1 MKKILVVDDEKP
13 LANALVL
20 KLAHEG
26 FEATAVYDGE
36 QAIDALDKDK
46 YDLILLDLIMP
57 AMDGFSVLEKIKEK
71 GIKSPVVV
79 SSNLSQNEDFNK
91 AKSLGAVDFFVKS
104 DTPIS
109 DIIGKI
115 NKILE

>member
-1 MKKILVVDDEKP
+1 MKNILVVDDEKP

-20 KLAHEG
+20 KLTHEG

-36 QAIDALDKDK
+36 QAIDALGKNT

-57 AMDGFSVLEKIKEK
+57 VMDGFLLLEKIKEK
-71 GIKSPVVV
+71 GISTPVVV
-79 SSNLSQNEDFNK
+79 SSNLSQSEDFSK